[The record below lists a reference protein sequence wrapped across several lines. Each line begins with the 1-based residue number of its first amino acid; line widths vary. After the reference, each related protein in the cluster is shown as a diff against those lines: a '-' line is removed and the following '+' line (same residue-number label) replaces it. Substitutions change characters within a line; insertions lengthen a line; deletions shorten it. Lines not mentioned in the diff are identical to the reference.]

1 MEQQKMERGLKP
13 RHVEMIALGG
23 TIGVGLFMGSANTI
37 QMAGP
42 SVLLCYAVTG
52 VVMFFIMRIMGEM
65 LYQEPVTGS
74 FATYGHKYI
83 SPFVGYLTACS
94 YWFLWVVVG
103 LSEITAVGIYVHYW
117 FPLLPQWISALA
129 GMAIV
134 AAANMAAVK
143 YYGEFE
149 FWFALIKVV
158 TIIVM
163 LIVGA
168 AVILFGFG
176 NGGVPVGIS
185 NLWVNGGFM
194 PNGWGGMLAA
204 MCVVAASFQGVE
216 LIGITAGEA
225 QDPKHT
231 LKKAVNNIVWRILIF
246 YIGSIFIILCI
257 YPWNEVSYIGSPF
270 VMTFAKVGISAAAGI
285 INFVVLTAALSG
297 CNSGMYS
304 SGRMLYTLAQK
315 NFRKAWGPEV
325 MAKHPFKSPLYPYSN
340 YFCIIFLILV
350 TIGMIYNPDTRMSIF
365 SSWVYI
371 AAVIIAWFAC
381 GLNKKQYDKEG
392 HLIEGAGGDAATVA
406 KTESES

>member
-13 RHVEMIALGG
+13 RHVEMSALGG
-23 TIGVGLFMGSANTI
+23 TSGVGLFMGSANTI

-158 TIIVM
+158 TIIIM

-185 NLWVNGGFM
+185 NLWDHGGFM

-216 LIGITAGEA
+216 LIGISKASNSSVLQLAKLRTRN
-225 QDPKHT
+225 T
-231 LKKAVNNIVWRILIF
+231 L
-246 YIGSIFIILCI
+246 
-257 YPWNEVSYIGSPF
+257 
-270 VMTFAKVGISAAAGI
+270 
-285 INFVVLTAALSG
+285 
-297 CNSGMYS
+297 
-304 SGRMLYTLAQK
+304 
-315 NFRKAWGPEV
+315 
-325 MAKHPFKSPLYPYSN
+325 
-340 YFCIIFLILV
+340 
-350 TIGMIYNPDTRMSIF
+350 
-365 SSWVYI
+365 
-371 AAVIIAWFAC
+371 
-381 GLNKKQYDKEG
+381 
-392 HLIEGAGGDAATVA
+392 
-406 KTESES
+406 